1 MPSGRSHDSIT
12 WFFAAPVFYATWRL
26 TGRWPDA
33 LLASGAF
40 VFAGLMFSGDLDT
53 RSAQY
58 FRWGLLRWI
67 WKPYQ
72 WLVPHRSR
80 LSHGVLLGPAV
91 RLVYLSAVLL
101 ALAWGAVH
109 VLHDHG
115 VGPAPQAVF
124 MLGVGGLVGMKLTP
138 LGLEYAGAMLGG
150 LWVGGASHSLAD
162 GLNSAWKRLWRRK
175 RR

>member
-26 TGRWPDA
+26 TSQWPDA

-72 WLVPHRSR
+72 WLVPHRSP
-80 LSHGVLLGPAV
+80 LSHGMLLGPAV
-91 RLVYLSAVLL
+91 RLLYLSVVLL
-101 ALAWGAVH
+101 ALAWGAIH
-109 VLHDHG
+109 ALHDHG
-115 VGPAPQAVF
+115 I
-124 MLGVGGLVGMKLTP
+124 
-138 LGLEYAGAMLGG
+138 
-150 LWVGGASHSLAD
+150 
-162 GLNSAWKRLWRRK
+162 
-175 RR
+175 